1 MKPLLLVALL
11 LCALP
16 TWAGWRDDVANA
28 RVVGE
33 GQLRWLGLRIYT
45 ARLWSGSAP
54 FSSEA
59 PFALELNYHRSI
71 SRERLAETS
80 VDEIRRLF
88 GERYSAARL
97 DGWRAHMLQA
107 FVDVQAGDRIV
118 GVFRPGS
125 GARFYAGERLT
136 ADIVDPE
143 FARAFF
149 AIWLA
154 PDTRD
159 QALRAQLL
167 GRSR

>member
-1 MKPLLLVALL
+1 MRALLLAMLL

-16 TWAGWRDDVANA
+16 AWAGWRNDVVGA

-45 ARLWSGSAP
+45 ARLWSGSDP

-59 PFALELNYHRSI
+59 PFALQLDYHRSI
-71 SRERLAETS
+71 SRERLAATS
-80 VDEIRRLF
+80 IDEIRRLF
-88 GERYSAARL
+88 GGRYSEARL
-97 DGWRAHMLQA
+97 EGWRARMLQA

-118 GVFRPGS
+118 GVFQPGV

-136 ADIVDPE
+136 ADIADPE

-167 GRSR
+167 GSAP